1 MAKREWRE
9 QERQSDF
16 AFHLARNA
24 TPLNRSE
31 TMAHEGIEMALVYCP
46 CPDLEEAKRLGN
58 ALLDARL
65 AGCINILP
73 GMVSLYDWKG
83 AREQSNEAVLIVK
96 TAVSR
101 TSRVKEFLEKEHP
114 YEVPAILTLP
124 LSDVN
129 FAYRGWLLEGIG

>member
-1 MAKREWRE
+1 MANE
-9 QERQSDF
+9 
-16 AFHLARNA
+16 
-24 TPLNRSE
+24 E
-31 TMAHEGIEMALVYCP
+31 TEMALVYCP

-73 GMVSLYDWKG
+73 GMVSLYNWKG
-83 AREQSNEAVLIVK
+83 AREQSNEAVLMAK
-96 TAVSR
+96 TAASR
-101 TSRVKEFLEKEHP
+101 AGSVKAFLEKEHP

-129 FAYRGWLLEGIG
+129 SAYRGWLLEGIGQGEVSHY

>member
-1 MAKREWRE
+1 MAN
-9 QERQSDF
+9 D
-16 AFHLARNA
+16 A
-24 TPLNRSE
+24 T
-31 TMAHEGIEMALVYCP
+31 EMALVYCP
-46 CPDLEEAKRLGN
+46 CPDLDEAKRLGN

-83 AREQSNEAVLIVK
+83 AREQANEAVLIAK
-96 TAVSR
+96 TALSR

-124 LSDVN
+124 LSDIN
-129 FAYRGWLLEGIG
+129 SAYRGWLLEGIG